1 MLGGWYLILL
11 HGHIKHNSKH
21 RHADWCTLDGYTL
34 RYDTIQDLDL
44 DDTYLGAFWQKKKGW
59 RVGGDG
65 FMNSI
70 GDMERTSSFSFI
82 DLYVNSGGEKR
93 KEGFFYIV
101 LVLFTLASG
110 LGYI

>member
-1 MLGGWYLILL
+1 MS
-11 HGHIKHNSKH
+11 N
-21 RHADWCTLDGYTL
+21 A
-34 RYDTIQDLDL
+34 
-44 DDTYLGAFWQKKKGW
+44 
-59 RVGGDG
+59 
-65 FMNSI
+65 
-70 GDMERTSSFSFI
+70 GDMEHTSSFSFI